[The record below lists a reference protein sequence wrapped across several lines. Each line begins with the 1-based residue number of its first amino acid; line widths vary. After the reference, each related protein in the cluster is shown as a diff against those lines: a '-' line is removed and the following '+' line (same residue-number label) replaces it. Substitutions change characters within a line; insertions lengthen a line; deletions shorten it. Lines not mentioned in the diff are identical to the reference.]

1 MYCLQS
7 RLKLATVFRE
17 IFDFFHATKV
27 APRSTSNVRL
37 HGISR
42 GVPKDVHCEAR
53 LNTVL
58 CPICLQK
65 YHRKVLDDKAF
76 KNDFEIYTNKQALE
90 WRFAG
95 ETKVNR
101 LDMLTW

>member
-1 MYCLQS
+1 M
-7 RLKLATVFRE
+7 F
-17 IFDFFHATKV
+17 KV
-27 APRSTSNVRL
+27 APRSTPKVRL
-37 HGISR
+37 QGICR
-42 GVPKDVHCEAR
+42 GVPKDVHCEAT

-90 WRFAG
+90 LWRFTG

-101 LDMLTW
+101 IAMLTW